1 MLGDRVEF
9 GKGVSG
15 KSMIKGKLSATDVR
29 SLCFLAIMGR
39 KTALLSRS

>member
-15 KSMIKGKLSATDVR
+15 RSMIKGKLTDVR
-29 SLCFLAIMGR
+29 SLCFLAIIGR